1 MYCGRVSIE
10 EHRKLGGIPEIDVS
24 FQYLKGYFL
33 SPGESSLLYGRYKSG
48 EILSGEIKAM
58 LYEKL
63 SRRIEEFQRRY
74 EKVSRKDIMKVIMLN
89 DAMDIETL
97 LDRLGF

>member
-1 MYCGRVSIE
+1 
-10 EHRKLGGIPEIDVS
+10 
-24 FQYLKGYFL
+24 
-33 SPGESSLLYGRYKSG
+33 
-48 EILSGEIKAM
+48 M